1 MKDTEVTGAGR
12 VKKKGCEEEVKS
24 SRYAKRVKVAELLLK
39 GRIKTINVIPSN
51 LSRVFFFF

>member
-1 MKDTEVTGAGR
+1 MQGESR
-12 VKKKGCEEEVKS
+12 KKGGCEEEVES

-51 LSRVFFFF
+51 LSMFFFFQ

>member
-1 MKDTEVTGAGR
+1 MQAES
-12 VKKKGCEEEVKS
+12 KKKGCEEEVK

-51 LSRVFFFF
+51 LSMGLFFFF